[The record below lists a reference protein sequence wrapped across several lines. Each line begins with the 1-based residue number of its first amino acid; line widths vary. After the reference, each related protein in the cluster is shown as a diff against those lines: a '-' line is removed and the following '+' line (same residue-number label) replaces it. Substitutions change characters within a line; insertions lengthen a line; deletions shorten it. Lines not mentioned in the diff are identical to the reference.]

1 MKLSLSEI
9 KYRPSSRSLGSRD
22 DGMEKRVKIPVSD
35 EIYELIERCAKADG
49 VTPDQWTEKALSQ
62 AYKSLKKKV

>member
-1 MKLSLSEI
+1 
-9 KYRPSSRSLGSRD
+9 
-22 DGMEKRVKIPVSD
+22 MEKRVKIPVSD